1 MFLIFHDRKITIF
14 FEANSNTDI
23 NSIFF
28 CLIKIFIEQKKFSWL
43 FNIFVLSN
51 QILSIDVIN
60 GFYQWMLYENFL
72 FEIVR

>member
-1 MFLIFHDRKITIF
+1 MIERLQFF
-14 FEANSNTDI
+14 FEANSKPDI
-23 NSIFF
+23 NSIFFF

-43 FNIFVLSN
+43 FNIFVFSN